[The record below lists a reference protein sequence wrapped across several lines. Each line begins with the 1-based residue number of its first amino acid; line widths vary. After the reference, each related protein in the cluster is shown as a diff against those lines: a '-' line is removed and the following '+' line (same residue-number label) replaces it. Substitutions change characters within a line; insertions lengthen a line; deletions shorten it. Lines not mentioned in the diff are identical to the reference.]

1 MNRRLSASPLRTI
14 AVKSEG
20 PFFSP
25 GELVRL
31 RMHWDDVDDD
41 EETRTFRIANMIS
54 IAPPYYAAIE
64 PVDNENPMAWNYLA
78 INPLEVGIHL
88 QNVAGT
94 NQLVTVLFKDVKV
107 RIARNLLEPYNGST

>member
-1 MNRRLSASPLRTI
+1 M
-14 AVKSEG
+14 KSEG

-31 RMHWDDVDDD
+31 RMHWDEVRAAGSDAA
-41 EETRTFRIANMIS
+41 RRANMIS

-107 RIARNLLEPYNGST
+107 RIARDLLEHYNGST

>member
-1 MNRRLSASPLRTI
+1 M
-14 AVKSEG
+14 KSEG
-20 PFFSP
+20 PFFLP

-41 EETRTFRIANMIS
+41 EEVKSYLLEVRNMRS
-54 IAPPYYAAIE
+54 NAPPYYAAIE

-107 RIARNLLEPYNGST
+107 RIARNLLEPYNGSS